1 MKKITF
7 LALLLMLTAGS
18 FAQTNNYN
26 VGDVVDD
33 FTVTDI
39 HGVEH
44 NLYEYAD
51 AGKYIYLDFFYDTCG
66 PCQTWQPT
74 YSEFY
79 DKYGCNEGDL
89 IMLSINNGT
98 DSDEEVIL
106 YEETFGGPFNH
117 APAVSADGGGGP
129 VTSNFGVGAF
139 PTFCMIGPDRTLL
152 EKDIWPLTDV
162 STFEAT
168 FPNGLDPEVMECT
181 ILGITDV
188 AAASFLIF
196 PTVSNGQNISIV
208 MNNQEATSVRIYDI
222 IGKEVYA
229 NDINSNL
236 IKFSLNVSSGTYF
249 VKVNTER
256 NSATKKIIIK

>member
-1 MKKITF
+1 MKRITS
-7 LALLLMLTAGS
+7 LALTLLFTIMLFGQAS
-18 FAQTNNYN
+18 NYN

-33 FTVTDI
+33 FTVTDVY
-39 HGVEH
+39 GVEH

-51 AGKYIYLDFFYDTCG
+51 SGKYIYLDFFYDTCG

-79 DKYGCNEGDL
+79 DRYGCNTGEL
-89 IMLSINNGT
+89 IMLSINNGS

-106 YEETFGGPFNH
+106 YEETYGGPFNH

-139 PTFCMIGPDRTLL
+139 PTFIMIGPDRTLL

-168 FPNGLDPEVMECT
+168 FPSGLDPEVMECT

-188 AAASFLIF
+188 AAASFSIF
-196 PTVSNGQNISIV
+196 PTVSNGQNISII
-208 MNNQEATSVRIYDI
+208 MNNQEARSIRIYDI
-222 IGKEVYA
+222 TGKEVYA
-229 NDINSNL
+229 NDTNSNS